1 MTDEDDAALAERI
14 ESWLSVQ
21 MPIIQSHG
29 GTSAVKDVDAGTGE
43 VVIELGG
50 ACSGCGIS
58 QTTERTLDEELPAQF
73 DAVERVT
80 VQFVGSGDGWAVDQ
94 PETYMGIDRTEGG
107 RGGTGKSRP
116 MSDFF

>member
-1 MTDEDDAALAERI
+1 MTDPPSKLAERI

-21 MPIIQSHG
+21 MPRIQAHG
-29 GTSAVKDVDAGTGE
+29 GTSAVREADPDSGE

-58 QTTERTLDEELPAQF
+58 QMTEQTLESELTGQF
-73 DAVERVT
+73 DAVTTVSVT
-80 VQFVGSGDGWAVDQ
+80 YLGNEDWEIDQ
-94 PETYMGIDRTEGG
+94 PESYMGIDRNEGG
-107 RGGTGKSRP
+107 RGGQGKSRP